1 MKSLLLLFSSI
12 LMISSGY
19 AQRVPSQENQPV
31 LEDKA
36 SNIIAARGYSE
47 MNLAT
52 FGTFQIVLNIPD
64 MQYAVT
70 EETRIWIEQN
80 RLESEDQTLKIDENI
95 SVFIPSK
102 NSISSIDFKPITNV
116 RYTN

>member
-1 MKSLLLLFSSI
+1 
-12 LMISSGY
+12 
-19 AQRVPSQENQPV
+19 
-31 LEDKA
+31 
-36 SNIIAARGYSE
+36 
-47 MNLAT
+47 LAT

-70 EETRIWIEQN
+70 EETRNWIEQN